1 MNLSIVFTYGHEQG
15 NSESRGLENPGPK
28 WRDIILVMKQ
38 EVDSQ
43 GITEEVPVD
52 VLYDFFS
59 KLSRVN
65 ISRVNCRTCPPREES
80 SYITILTYAT

>member
-1 MNLSIVFTYGHEQG
+1 LNLSIVFTYGHEQG
-15 NSESRGLENPGPK
+15 LSESRGLENPGPK

-52 VLYDFFS
+52 VLYDFFRNFHVFIFHVLIAGHVRPERS
-59 KLSRVN
+59 QV
-65 ISRVNCRTCPPREES
+65 T
-80 SYITILTYAT
+80 